1 MNTTKIPTP
10 ILTIF
15 LQTVV
20 YFTHY
25 GDKYQLYFFIIIT
38 THRNTY
44 AQLKYQLRF
53 SLI

>member
-20 YFTHY
+20 YFTHF
-25 GDKYQLYFFIIIT
+25 GDKYQLYFFIIF
-38 THRNTY
+38 
-44 AQLKYQLRF
+44 LV
-53 SLI
+53 SLINKELLRNKQGGP